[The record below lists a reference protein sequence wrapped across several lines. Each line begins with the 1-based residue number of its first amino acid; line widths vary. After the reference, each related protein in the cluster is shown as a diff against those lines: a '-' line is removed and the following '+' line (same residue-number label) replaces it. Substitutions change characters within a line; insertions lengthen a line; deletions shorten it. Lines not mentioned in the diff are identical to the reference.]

1 MHTGILGLLLC
12 TIRQE
17 AEERTKKPIEA
28 FMKANDKVKFIAGVG
43 ILVAGLMAP
52 ACRSDHAAPPPAFPE
67 VAIVTANPERAVLTT
82 ELPGRTSAY
91 LVAEI
96 RPQVNGI
103 IQKRLFEEG
112 SDVKA
117 GKVLYQ
123 IDPAPFQAA
132 YDNAAANLS
141 GMRRAAERARAGLEA
156 SIATVARQKATLD
169 LARTNRWRYEELFKK
184 SVISALQRDQAVT
197 DAEVAEATLRS
208 NEAQVKNDQ
217 ESVAVAEAAIQQAE
231 AATETARINLG
242 YTAVV
247 APITG
252 RTGKSN
258 VTVGALVTAQQ
269 SVALTTIQQL
279 DPIYVDVPQST
290 TELLRLRNRLEEGR
304 LHNGGE
310 SQNKVGLILE
320 DGSMYPQKGTL
331 QFRDVSVDP
340 TTGAVTLRVIVPN
353 PKGHL
358 LPGMFLRAVVQEGIN
373 QEAILVPQQAV
384 SRDPTGNP
392 FALIVDGEG
401 KVAQRT
407 LTLDRAMG
415 DRWLVAS
422 GLAPGERVIVEGLQK
437 VRPGAVVKVVP
448 FQKGGTSAAVP
459 EKTAQPTLKSKK
471 SN

>member
-1 MHTGILGLLLC
+1 
-12 TIRQE
+12 
-17 AEERTKKPIEA
+17 
-28 FMKANDKVKFIAGVG
+28 MKINDRVKLIAGVG
-43 ILVAGLMAP
+43 VLVAGLMAP
-52 ACRSDHAAPPPAFPE
+52 ACRSERADRQPALPE
-67 VAIVTANPERAVLTT
+67 VAIVIVSPERAVLTT
-82 ELPGRTSAY
+82 ELPGRTSPY

-96 RPQVNGI
+96 RPQVDGI

-112 SDVKA
+112 SDVRA

-132 YDNAAANLS
+132 YDNAAANLA
-141 GMRRAAERARAGLEA
+141 GARRAAEKARAALEA
-156 SIATVARQKATLD
+156 SKAGVARQKATLE
-169 LARTNRWRYEELFKK
+169 LARTNRWRYEELFKR

-197 DAEVAEATLRS
+197 DAEVAEATLRT

-217 ESVAVAEAAIQQAE
+217 EAVAVAEAAIRQAE
-231 AATETARINLG
+231 AAMETARINLG

-290 TELLRLRNRLEEGR
+290 TELLRLRSRLEEGR
-304 LHNGGE
+304 LHNSGE
-310 SQNKVGLILE
+310 NQSKVGLILE
-320 DGSMYPQKGTL
+320 DGTAYPQKGTL
-331 QFRDVSVDP
+331 QFRDVTVDP

-373 QEAILVPQQAV
+373 RDAVLIPQQAV
-384 SRDPTGNP
+384 SRDPMGNAV
-392 FALIVDGEG
+392 ALIVNGEG

-407 LTLDRAMG
+407 LKLDRAIG
-415 DRWLVAS
+415 RRWLVAS
-422 GLAPGERVIVEGLQK
+422 GLETGERVIVEGAQK
-437 VRPGAVVKVVP
+437 VRPGVAVRVVP
-448 FQKGGTSAAVP
+448 FQEGGTSGAAP
-459 EKTAQPTLKSKK
+459 EKTAQPAPKSD
-471 SN
+471 

>member
-1 MHTGILGLLLC
+1 MQINDRINRIATMGALL
-12 TIRQE
+12 
-17 AEERTKKPIEA
+17 
-28 FMKANDKVKFIAGVG
+28 V
-43 ILVAGLMAP
+43 GLMMSG
-52 ACRSDHAAPPPAFPE
+52 CDSQQAATPPALPE
-67 VAIVTANPERAVLTT
+67 VAVVTVAPERTVLTT

-141 GMRRAAERARAGLEA
+141 GMRRATERARAALEA
-156 SIATVARQKATLD
+156 SVASVARQRATLE
-169 LARTNRWRYEELFKK
+169 LARTNRSRYENLFEKR
-184 SVISALQRDQAVT
+184 VISALQRDQAVT
-197 DAEVAEATLRS
+197 EAEVAEATLRA

-217 ESVAVAEAAIQQAE
+217 EAVAVAEAAIQQAE
-231 AATETARINLG
+231 ATIEMARINRG
-242 YTAVV
+242 YTDVV

-252 RTGKSN
+252 RIGKSN

-269 SVALTTIQQL
+269 PVALTTIQQL

-290 TELLRLRNRLEEGR
+290 TELLRLRRRVEEGR
-304 LHNGGE
+304 LHNSGE
-310 SQNKVGLILE
+310 NQSKVRLILE
-320 DGSMYPQKGTL
+320 DGTTYPQEGTL
-331 QFRDVSVDP
+331 QFRDVTVEP
-340 TTGAVTLRVIVPN
+340 TTGSVTLRVIVPN
-353 PKGHL
+353 PKSHL

-373 QEAILVPQQAV
+373 NEAILIPQQAV
-384 SRDPTGNP
+384 SRDPMGNP
-392 FALIVDGEG
+392 VALIADGEG
-401 KVAQRT
+401 KVAQRM
-407 LTLDRAMG
+407 LTLDRAIG

-422 GLAPGERVIVEGLQK
+422 GLAPGERVIVEGFQR
-437 VRPGAVVKVVP
+437 VRPGAAVKVVP
-448 FQKGGTSAAVP
+448 FQAGGTSGAVP
-459 EKTAQPTLKSKK
+459 KKAAQPAPK

>member
-1 MHTGILGLLLC
+1 MQINGRVKLIATMGVLVVGLITSGC
-12 TIRQE
+12 GSQQ
-17 AEERTKKPIEA
+17 
-28 FMKANDKVKFIAGVG
+28 
-43 ILVAGLMAP
+43 
-52 ACRSDHAAPPPAFPE
+52 AAPPPPVPE
-67 VAIVTANPERAVLTT
+67 VAIVTVNPERMVLTD

-112 SDVKA
+112 SDVRA

-141 GMRRAAERARAGLEA
+141 GMRRAAERARAALEA
-156 SIATVARQKATLD
+156 SVAGVARQRATLE
-169 LARTNRWRYEELFKK
+169 LARANRWRYEELFKK
-184 SVISALQRDQAVT
+184 SVISASQRDQAVT
-197 DAEVAEATLRS
+197 EAEVAEATLRA

-217 ESVAVAEAAIQQAE
+217 EAVAVAEATIQQAE
-231 AATETARINLG
+231 ATIETARINRG

-252 RTGKSN
+252 RIGKSN

-269 SVALTTIQQL
+269 PVALTTIQQL

-290 TELLRLRNRLEEGR
+290 AELLRLRHRVEDGR
-304 LHNGGE
+304 LHHSAENQ
-310 SQNKVGLILE
+310 SKVRLILE
-320 DGSMYPQKGTL
+320 DGTTYPQEGTL
-331 QFRDVSVDP
+331 QFRDVTVEP
-340 TTGAVTLRVIVPN
+340 TTGSVTLRVIVPN

-373 QEAILVPQQAV
+373 NEAILIPQQAV
-384 SRDPTGNP
+384 SRNPRGDP

-401 KVAQRT
+401 KVVQRM
-407 LTLDRAMG
+407 LTLDRAIG
-415 DRWLVAS
+415 DRWLVTS
-422 GLAPGERVIVEGLQK
+422 GLAPGERVIVEGSQK
-437 VRPGAVVKVVP
+437 VRPGAAVKVVP
-448 FQKGGTSAAVP
+448 LQAGGTSGAAP
-459 EKTAQPTLKSKK
+459 KKTAQPAPK